1 VRYRLAPALIALA
14 AVGMAAGIGSG
25 AVAQSTPAKKEL
37 VQRLIRLQ
45 QPEIESFARGVVE
58 RPAAQMMR
66 EAGLAIQAQVPPDK
80 REATGH
86 AIEAEVKKYVDE
98 AYPIVRERALKLAPS
113 AIGPVLEA
121 KMSEDELR
129 QLLAWLESPTAKKYQ
144 QIGLE
149 MRNTFTQKLL
159 AEMPG
164 VLDPKLVALDG
175 RIRAI
180 LGVPPASEQAAPR
193 PPTAPRPATK

>member
-1 VRYRLAPALIALA
+1 VRHRLAPALIALA
-14 AVGMAAGIGSG
+14 AVGIGIG
-25 AVAQSTPAKKEL
+25 ADAAAQTPPAKKEL
-37 VQRLIRLQ
+37 VQRLMRLQ

-66 EAGLAIQAQVPPDK
+66 EAGLAIQAQVPVDK

-98 AYPIVRERALKLAPS
+98 AYPIVRERALRLAPS
-113 AIGPVLEA
+113 AIGPVIEA

-180 LGVPPASEQAAPR
+180 LGVPPASEPAPRPPAAPR
-193 PPTAPRPATK
+193 PGPGSK

>member
-1 VRYRLAPALIALA
+1 MRHRLAPALIALA

-37 VQRLIRLQ
+37 VQRLMRLQ

-66 EAGLAIQAQVPPDK
+66 DAGLAIQAQVPPDK